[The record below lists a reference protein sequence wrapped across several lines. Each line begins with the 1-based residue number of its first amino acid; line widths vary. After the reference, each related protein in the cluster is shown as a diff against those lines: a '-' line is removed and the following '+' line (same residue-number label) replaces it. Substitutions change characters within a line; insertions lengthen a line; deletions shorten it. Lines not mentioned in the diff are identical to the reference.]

1 MKNEKD
7 YLYNMNSYLE
17 LISFFILSLILA
29 FTVQKIFITYRKFDD
44 FNHRTSHNV
53 LATKTGGI
61 SFFIS
66 LIIFT
71 LLYYYKGTEIFDFS
85 LMIPLSI
92 MFIVGVYD
100 DFYEADFK
108 LKFLLQIIVSKIIID
123 QGYVIDSF
131 QGIFGIYELPWIIA
145 QLFTSFVFLIIVN
158 SLNFI
163 DGIDGLAITEV
174 IKVIVIIELISIGN
188 TSIYYLGQLVI
199 VGLLPLYYY
208 NYRKNKKIFLGD
220 AGSLLLGT
228 LISIYIFNI
237 FNSNYIIKE
246 SFNINKAFFSILL
259 LIYPLTDLLRV
270 FIIRIYNKKSPF
282 IADKNHIHHK
292 ILDIVKSHF
301 LVVMTI
307 QVISLIFIFAMII
320 LLK

>member
-1 MKNEKD
+1 MKNEKV
-7 YLYNMNSYLE
+7 YLYNMNSLLQ
-17 LISFFILSLILA
+17 LISFFLLSSIFA
-29 FTVQKIFITYRKFDD
+29 FIIQKIFISFKKFDD

-66 LIIFT
+66 LLIYTIF
-71 LLYYYKGTEIFDFS
+71 YYYNGNEIFDFS
-85 LMIPLSI
+85 LIIPLSI

-131 QGIFGIYELPWIIA
+131 QGIFGLYELPWIIA
-145 QLFTSFVFLIIVN
+145 QLFTSFVFLVIVN

-174 IKVIVIIELISIGN
+174 IKVIIIIEIISIGN
-188 TSIYYLGQLVI
+188 TSLFYLGQLTI

-208 NYRKNKKIFLGD
+208 NYKKNKKIFLGD

-228 LISIYIFNI
+228 LISIYVFTIF
-237 FNSNYIIKE
+237 SSDYIIKDQ
-246 SFNINKAFFSILL
+246 FNLNKAIFSILL

-270 FIIRIYNKKSPF
+270 FIIRISKKKSPF
-282 IADKNHIHHK
+282 IADNNHLHHK
-292 ILDIVKSHF
+292 LLKRKINHFSSTLIIQIL
-301 LVVMTI
+301 
-307 QVISLIFIFAMII
+307 SLILLLIFLFI
-320 LLK
+320 

>member
-66 LIIFT
+66 LLIFT
-71 LLYYYKGTEIFDFS
+71 IFYYYKGSEIFDFS

-131 QGIFGIYELPWIIA
+131 QGIFGLYELPWIIA
-145 QLFTSFVFLIIVN
+145 QLFTSFVFLVIVN

-174 IKVIVIIELISIGN
+174 IKVIIIIEIISIGN
-188 TSIYYLGQLVI
+188 TSLFYLGQLTI

-208 NYRKNKKIFLGD
+208 NYKKNKKIFLGD

-228 LISIYIFNI
+228 LISIYVFTIF
-237 FNSNYIIKE
+237 SSDYIIKDQ
-246 SFNINKAFFSILL
+246 FNLNKAIFSILL

-270 FIIRIYNKKSPF
+270 FIIRISQKKSPF
-282 IADKNHIHHK
+282 IADKNHLHHK
-292 ILDIVKSHF
+292 LLKRNINHF
-301 LVVMTI
+301 LSTI
-307 QVISLIFIFAMII
+307 IIQILSLILLLIF
-320 LLK
+320 LFT

>member
-7 YLYNMNSYLE
+7 YLYNMNSLLQ
-17 LISFFILSLILA
+17 LISFFLLSSIFA
-29 FTVQKIFITYRKFDD
+29 FIIQKIFISFKKFDD

-66 LIIFT
+66 LLIYTIF
-71 LLYYYKGTEIFDFS
+71 YYYNGNEIFDFS
-85 LMIPLSI
+85 LIIPLSI

-145 QLFTSFVFLIIVN
+145 QLFTSFVFLVIVN

-174 IKVIVIIELISIGN
+174 IKVIIIIEIISTGN
-188 TSIYYLGQLVI
+188 TSLYYLGQLTI
-199 VGLLPLYYY
+199 VGLLPLYYF
-208 NYRKNKKIFLGD
+208 NYKKNKKIFLGD

-228 LISIYIFNI
+228 LISIYVFTIF
-237 FNSNYIIKE
+237 SSDYIIKDP
-246 SFNINKAFFSILL
+246 FIINKAIFSILL

-270 FIIRIYNKKSPF
+270 FIIRIAQKKSPF
-282 IADKNHIHHK
+282 IADNNHLHHK
-292 ILDIVKSHF
+292 LLKKKINHFSSTLIIQILSLILLLIF
-301 LVVMTI
+301 LVT
-307 QVISLIFIFAMII
+307 
-320 LLK
+320 

>member
-17 LISFFILSLILA
+17 LITFFILSLILA
-29 FTVQKIFITYRKFDD
+29 FTIQKIFITYRKFDD

-66 LIIFT
+66 LLVFTIF
-71 LLYYYKGTEIFDFS
+71 YYFKGNEIFDFS
-85 LMIPLSI
+85 LFIPLSI

-145 QLFTSFVFLIIVN
+145 QLFTSFVFLVIVN

-174 IKVIVIIELISIGN
+174 IKVIIIIELVSIGN
-188 TSIYYLGQLVI
+188 TPIYFLGLLTI
-199 VGLLPLYYY
+199 TGLLPLYYY
-208 NYRKNKKIFLGD
+208 NFKKNKKIFLGD

-237 FNSNYIIKE
+237 FNSSYIIKE
-246 SFNINKAFFSILL
+246 SFNINKAVFSILI

-270 FIIRIYNKKSPF
+270 FIIRISQKKSPF
-282 IADKNHIHHK
+282 IADNNHLHHK
-292 ILDIVKSHF
+292 LLKRKISHF
-301 LVVMTI
+301 SSTLIIQILSLVLL
-307 QVISLIFIFAMII
+307 LIYLM
-320 LLK
+320 L

>member
-17 LISFFILSLILA
+17 LITFFILSLILA
-29 FTVQKIFITYRKFDD
+29 FTIQKIFITYRKFDD

-71 LLYYYKGTEIFDFS
+71 IFYYNKGNEIFDFS
-85 LMIPLSI
+85 LIIPLSI

-145 QLFTSFVFLIIVN
+145 QLFTSFVFLVIVN

-174 IKVIVIIELISIGN
+174 IKVIIIIELISIGN
-188 TSIYYLGQLVI
+188 TPIYFLGLLTI
-199 VGLLPLYYY
+199 AGLLPLYYY
-208 NYRKNKKIFLGD
+208 NFKKNKKIFLGD

-237 FNSNYIIKE
+237 FNSSYIIKE
-246 SFNINKAFFSILL
+246 NFNINKAVFSILI

-270 FIIRIYNKKSPF
+270 FIIRISQKKSPF
-282 IADKNHIHHK
+282 IADNNHLHHK
-292 ILDIVKSHF
+292 LLKRKISHF
-301 LVVMTI
+301 SSTLIIQILSLVLL
-307 QVISLIFIFAMII
+307 LIYLMF
-320 LLK
+320 

>member
-29 FTVQKIFITYRKFDD
+29 FTVQKIFISYRKFDD
-44 FNHRTSHNV
+44 FNHRTSHNT

-66 LIIFT
+66 LIVFTIF
-71 LLYYYKGTEIFDFS
+71 YYFKGNEVFDFS
-85 LMIPLSI
+85 LFIPLSI

-108 LKFLLQIIVSKIIID
+108 LKFLLQLIVSKIIID

-145 QLFTSFVFLIIVN
+145 QLFTSFVFLVIVN

-174 IKVIVIIELISIGN
+174 IKVIIIIELISIGN
-188 TSIYYLGQLVI
+188 TSLYYLGQLTI
-199 VGLLPLYYY
+199 VGLLPLYYF
-208 NYRKNKKIFLGD
+208 NFKKNKKIFLGD

-228 LISIYIFNI
+228 VISVYIFNI
-237 FNSNYIIKE
+237 FSSNYIIKE
-246 SFNINKAFFSILL
+246 SFNINKAVFSILL

-270 FIIRIYNKKSPF
+270 FIIRLSQKKSPF
-282 IADKNHIHHK
+282 IADNNHLHHK
-292 ILDIVKSHF
+292 LLKRKINHFSSTLIIQILS
-301 LVVMTI
+301 LVLL
-307 QVISLIFIFAMII
+307 LIFLF
-320 LLK
+320 L

>member
-29 FTVQKIFITYRKFDD
+29 FTVQKIFITFKKFDD

-174 IKVIVIIELISIGN
+174 IKVIIIIELISIGN

-237 FNSNYIIKE
+237 FSSDYVIKN
-246 SFNINKAFFSILL
+246 SFNLNKAFFSILL

-270 FIIRIYNKKSPF
+270 FIIRISQKKSPF
-282 IADKNHIHHK
+282 IADNNHIHHK
-292 ILDIVKSHF
+292 LLNNKFNHF
-301 LVVMTI
+301 FSTLII
-307 QVISLIFIFAMII
+307 QIISLILVIIYLFI
-320 LLK
+320 

>member
-66 LIIFT
+66 LLIFT
-71 LLYYYKGTEIFDFS
+71 LFYYYKGTEIFDFS

-145 QLFTSFVFLIIVN
+145 QLFTSFVFLVIVN

-174 IKVIVIIELISIGN
+174 IKVILIIELISIGN
-188 TSIYYLGQLVI
+188 TSIYYLGQLII

-237 FNSNYIIKE
+237 FSPNYIFKNP
-246 SFNINKAFFSILL
+246 FNLNKAFFSMIL
-259 LIYPLTDLLRV
+259 LIYPLSDLLRV
-270 FIIRIYNKKSPF
+270 FIIRISQKKSPF
-282 IADKNHIHHK
+282 IADNNHLHHK
-292 ILDIVKSHF
+292 LIDKKFNHF
-301 LVVMTI
+301 TSTLII
-307 QVISLIFIFAMII
+307 QSISLILILIYLFI
-320 LLK
+320 

>member
-29 FTVQKIFITYRKFDD
+29 FTVQKIFITYRKFDN

-66 LIIFT
+66 LLIFT
-71 LLYYYKGTEIFDFS
+71 LFYYYKGTEIFDFS

-145 QLFTSFVFLIIVN
+145 QLFTSFVFLVIVN

-174 IKVIVIIELISIGN
+174 IKVIIIIELISIEN
-188 TSIYYLGQLVI
+188 TPIYYLGLLTI
-199 VGLLPLYYY
+199 TGLLPLYYY
-208 NYRKNKKIFLGD
+208 NFKKNKKIFLGD

-237 FNSNYIIKE
+237 FNSSYIIKE
-246 SFNINKAFFSILL
+246 SFNINKAVFSIILF
-259 LIYPLTDLLRV
+259 IYPLTDLLRI
-270 FIIRIYNKKSPF
+270 FIIRISQKKSPF
-282 IADKNHIHHK
+282 IADNNHLHHK
-292 ILDIVKSHF
+292 LLKKNFNHF
-301 LVVMTI
+301 LSTLTI
-307 QVISLIFIFAMII
+307 QVLSLV
-320 LLK
+320 LLLTYLFLS

>member
-66 LIIFT
+66 LLIFT
-71 LLYYYKGTEIFDFS
+71 IFYYYKGSEIFDFS

-131 QGIFGIYELPWIIA
+131 QGIFGI
-145 QLFTSFVFLIIVN
+145 
-158 SLNFI
+158 
-163 DGIDGLAITEV
+163 
-174 IKVIVIIELISIGN
+174 
-188 TSIYYLGQLVI
+188 
-199 VGLLPLYYY
+199 
-208 NYRKNKKIFLGD
+208 
-220 AGSLLLGT
+220 LLLFPLSLSIPTMSSGWALSWRVARMREGSQTVLRSQRARLVNRDCFQSAT
-228 LISIYIFNI
+228 L
-237 FNSNYIIKE
+237 
-246 SFNINKAFFSILL
+246 
-259 LIYPLTDLLRV
+259 
-270 FIIRIYNKKSPF
+270 
-282 IADKNHIHHK
+282 
-292 ILDIVKSHF
+292 
-301 LVVMTI
+301 
-307 QVISLIFIFAMII
+307 
-320 LLK
+320 

>member
-17 LISFFILSLILA
+17 LISFSILSLILA

-199 VGLLPLYYY
+199 FGLTPLYYY

-237 FNSNYIIKE
+237 FSSDYIIKNP
-246 SFNINKAFFSILL
+246 FNLNKAFFSILL

-270 FIIRIYNKKSPF
+270 FIIRISQKKSPF
-282 IADKNHIHHK
+282 IADNNHIHHK
-292 ILDIVKSHF
+292 LLNKKFNHF
-301 LVVMTI
+301 FSTLII
-307 QVISLIFIFAMII
+307 QIISLILIIIYLFI
-320 LLK
+320 

>member
-29 FTVQKIFITYRKFDD
+29 FTVQKIFITFKKFDD

-66 LIIFT
+66 LLIFT
-71 LLYYYKGTEIFDFS
+71 LFYYYKGSEIFDFS

-163 DGIDGLAITEV
+163 DGIDGLAISEI
-174 IKVIVIIELISIGN
+174 IKVIIIIELISIGN
-188 TSIYYLGQLVI
+188 TSIYYLGQLII

-237 FNSNYIIKE
+237 FSSDYVIKN
-246 SFNINKAFFSILL
+246 SFNLNKAFFSILL

-270 FIIRIYNKKSPF
+270 FIIRISQKKSPF
-282 IADKNHIHHK
+282 IADNNHIHHK
-292 ILDIVKSHF
+292 LLNKKFNHF
-301 LVVMTI
+301 FSTLII
-307 QVISLIFIFAMII
+307 QIISLILVIIYLFI
-320 LLK
+320 

>member
-29 FTVQKIFITYRKFDD
+29 FTIQKIFITYRKFDD

-66 LIIFT
+66 LLIFT
-71 LLYYYKGTEIFDFS
+71 VFYYNKGTEIFDFS

-145 QLFTSFVFLIIVN
+145 QLFTSFVFLVIVN

-163 DGIDGLAITEV
+163 DGIDGLAISEV

-188 TSIYYLGQLVI
+188 TSIYYLGQLI
-199 VGLLPLYYY
+199 IIGLIPLYYY
-208 NYRKNKKIFLGD
+208 NFRKNKKIFLGD

-237 FNSNYIIKE
+237 FSSNYIVKNN
-246 SFNINKAFFSILL
+246 FNINKGIFSMIL
-259 LIYPLTDLLRV
+259 LIYPLSDLLRV

-282 IADKNHIHHK
+282 IADNKHLHHK
-292 ILDIVKSHF
+292 LLDKKFNHF
-301 LVVMTI
+301 ISTVII
-307 QVISLIFIFAMII
+307 QSISLILI
-320 LLK
+320 LIYLFK